1 MTIPNERRR
10 NLIWGRETLEEL
22 ARDSVV
28 PPDWRAE
35 AACLFS
41 CYPSLERMQ
50 GSDDDDLAQLQ
61 EEHMQVL
68 MAAKMLF
75 LRVKHHASSTTQRKY
90 TLQVVLR
97 HFV

>member
-1 MTIPNERRR
+1 MTIPAERRR

-22 ARDSVV
+22 AQDSVL

-35 AACLFS
+35 AAGLLAR
-41 CYPSLERMQ
+41 YPSLDRLES
-50 GSDDDDLAQLQ
+50 SDDDDLARLQ
-61 EEHMQVL
+61 EEHLQVL
-68 MAAKMLF
+68 MAAKLLF
-75 LRVKHHASSTTQRKY
+75 LRVQHHASSTAQRQY